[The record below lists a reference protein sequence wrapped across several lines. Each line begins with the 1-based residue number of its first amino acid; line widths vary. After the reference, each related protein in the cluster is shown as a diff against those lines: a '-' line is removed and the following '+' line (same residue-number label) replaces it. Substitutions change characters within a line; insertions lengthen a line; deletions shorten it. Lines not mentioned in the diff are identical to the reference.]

1 MWVKFNFQLLSFIY
15 SVKET
20 VIKMKIFLILIKIFM
35 NLDYINYILITI
47 DILLTA

>member
-20 VIKMKIFLILIKIFM
+20 VIKMKIFLMPIKIFM